1 MIRTMSLS
9 PNELLDAL
17 DPDQRAV
24 ATQVAGPLAVLA
36 GAGTGKTRAITYRIA
51 YGAAVGA
58 FDPSNVLAVTFTKRA
73 AYEMRHRLAA
83 LGVPRAQARTFHSA
97 ALRQLRHFWPTVVGG
112 PMPDVVPHKAS
123 LVSSACA
130 RLGITVD
137 RTTVRDLAA
146 EVEWAKV
153 SMVGPDRYEA
163 HLRRTGRQAP
173 ADLTGAEAARLL
185 DAYEDAKSERGVVDF
200 EDVLVYMCGIL
211 QERPD
216 IARLVRGQYRN
227 FVVDEFQDV
236 NLLQSRLLDLWLG
249 GRHDVCVVGD
259 VAQTIYS
266 FTGASP
272 EYLTG
277 FARKHP
283 GARVLELTRDYRS
296 TPAIVEAAN
305 RVLAGAAQREGTV
318 RLVSQREGGVPVAYR
333 TYDDDVAEA
342 EGIAQRITELMA
354 GGTPAHSIAVLL
366 RTNGQSQVFEEALG
380 ARGIPVAMTNS
391 TPFFRREDVRRALSA
406 LRAAATA
413 QQGGDGAGAGGV
425 GAAVRD
431 ALGGVGWSEEAPVGG
446 SARERWADM
455 AAIVAWADDT
465 NASDLAGFLSELDER
480 AQYQVEPDKTGVE
493 VATIHTAKG
502 LEWDA
507 VFVAGV
513 AEGLLPISYAST
525 PAAREEERRLLYVA
539 LTRARDV
546 LEVSWARMR
555 ATGGRGKRHRSRLLD
570 GVWPAGRS
578 VGKPKRQAAKESA
591 RERRERFE
599 AEAGEEALDLFAR
612 LKAWRLEVAQAAS
625 VPAFAVL
632 TDQTLRDIAVTR
644 PKTVAQLRVIKGIG
658 DVKVER
664 FAAPVLALVRG
675 EEVTPPEP

>member
-1 MIRTMSLS
+1 MI
-9 PNELLDAL
+9 PEELLDAL

-58 FDPSNVLAVTFTKRA
+58 VDPSNVLAVTFTQRA
-73 AYEMRHRLAA
+73 AFEMRHRLAQ
-83 LGVPRAQARTFHSA
+83 LGVPKAQARTFHSA

-112 PMPDVVPHKAS
+112 PLPDVIPHKAS
-123 LVSSACA
+123 LVAASAA
-130 RLGITVD
+130 RLGIAID
-137 RTTVRDLAA
+137 RTNVRDIAA

-153 SMVGPDRYEA
+153 TMVDAA
-163 HLRRTGRQAP
+163 HYAARVGRLGREVP
-173 ADLTGAEAARLL
+173 AGLDASDMARLL
-185 DAYEDAKSERGVVDF
+185 DVYEDAKAERGVIDF
-200 EDVLVYMCGIL
+200 EDILIYLCGML
-211 QERPD
+211 QERAD
-216 IARLVRGQYRN
+216 VAAVVRKQYRS

-236 NLLQSRLLDLWLG
+236 NLLQARLLDLWLG

-406 LRAAATA
+406 LRTAATA

-612 LKAWRLEVAQAAS
+612 LKAWRLGVAQAAS

-675 EEVTPPEP
+675 EEVAPPEP

>member
-1 MIRTMSLS
+1 
-9 PNELLDAL
+9 
-17 DPDQRAV
+17 
-24 ATQVAGPLAVLA
+24 
-36 GAGTGKTRAITYRIA
+36 
-51 YGAAVGA
+51 
-58 FDPSNVLAVTFTKRA
+58 
-73 AYEMRHRLAA
+73 
-83 LGVPRAQARTFHSA
+83 
-97 ALRQLRHFWPTVVGG
+97 
-112 PMPDVVPHKAS
+112 
-123 LVSSACA
+123 
-130 RLGITVD
+130 
-137 RTTVRDLAA
+137 
-146 EVEWAKV
+146 
-153 SMVGPDRYEA
+153 
-163 HLRRTGRQAP
+163 
-173 ADLTGAEAARLL
+173 
-185 DAYEDAKSERGVVDF
+185 
-200 EDVLVYMCGIL
+200 
-211 QERPD
+211 
-216 IARLVRGQYRN
+216 
-227 FVVDEFQDV
+227 
-236 NLLQSRLLDLWLG
+236 
-249 GRHDVCVVGD
+249 
-259 VAQTIYS
+259 
-266 FTGASP
+266 
-272 EYLTG
+272 
-277 FARKHP
+277 
-283 GARVLELTRDYRS
+283 
-296 TPAIVEAAN
+296 
-305 RVLAGAAQREGTV
+305 
-318 RLVSQREGGVPVAYR
+318 
-333 TYDDDVAEA
+333 
-342 EGIAQRITELMA
+342 
-354 GGTPAHSIAVLL
+354 
-366 RTNGQSQVFEEALG
+366 
-380 ARGIPVAMTNS
+380 
-391 TPFFRREDVRRALSA
+391 
-406 LRAAATA
+406 
-413 QQGGDGAGAGGV
+413 
-425 GAAVRD
+425 
-431 ALGGVGWSEEAPVGG
+431 
-446 SARERWADM
+446 M

-612 LKAWRLEVAQAAS
+612 LKAWRLRVAQAAS

-675 EEVTPPEP
+675 EEVAPPEP

>member
-1 MIRTMSLS
+1 
-9 PNELLDAL
+9 
-17 DPDQRAV
+17 
-24 ATQVAGPLAVLA
+24 
-36 GAGTGKTRAITYRIA
+36 
-51 YGAAVGA
+51 
-58 FDPSNVLAVTFTKRA
+58 
-73 AYEMRHRLAA
+73 
-83 LGVPRAQARTFHSA
+83 
-97 ALRQLRHFWPTVVGG
+97 
-112 PMPDVVPHKAS
+112 
-123 LVSSACA
+123 
-130 RLGITVD
+130 
-137 RTTVRDLAA
+137 
-146 EVEWAKV
+146 
-153 SMVGPDRYEA
+153 
-163 HLRRTGRQAP
+163 
-173 ADLTGAEAARLL
+173 
-185 DAYEDAKSERGVVDF
+185 
-200 EDVLVYMCGIL
+200 
-211 QERPD
+211 
-216 IARLVRGQYRN
+216 
-227 FVVDEFQDV
+227 
-236 NLLQSRLLDLWLG
+236 
-249 GRHDVCVVGD
+249 
-259 VAQTIYS
+259 
-266 FTGASP
+266 
-272 EYLTG
+272 
-277 FARKHP
+277 
-283 GARVLELTRDYRS
+283 
-296 TPAIVEAAN
+296 
-305 RVLAGAAQREGTV
+305 
-318 RLVSQREGGVPVAYR
+318 
-333 TYDDDVAEA
+333 
-342 EGIAQRITELMA
+342 MA

-406 LRAAATA
+406 LRTAATA

-612 LKAWRLEVAQAAS
+612 LKAWRLGVAQAAS

-675 EEVTPPEP
+675 EEVAPPEP